1 MQAGV
6 GARPSHV
13 PIDSGVSHAEG
24 VGALHAQRGPQA
36 QGCRERWRQRTGWW
50 LWGRARCPARLTQ
63 GVHGAFGSSGAELW
77 GAAGSRRRGI
87 ALRCGGAGLEAGCP
101 RLLHL
106 LGQNNVTH
114 PSFTHPTGRS
124 RCPQVIPPSLNP
136 ACYKGSP
143 PTSKHHPLLYGCG
156 ATGLMPAETP
166 SGIGA
171 PRDAQLDQSPMGHP
185 VGPMRNGMPHVMPN
199 GTDAQR
205 DPQWGIQGDT
215 QWDRRPGGRC
225 RYRGCILAARWGRAA
240 GGGHG
245 GGAER
250 RGLLPSQRQL
260 LQPVLTGGVGMDT
273 VWG

>member
-166 SGIGA
+166 SGTNAQWDA
-171 PRDAQLDQSPMGHP
+171 PRDAQWDRCPKGPPMGHP
-185 VGPMRNGMPHVMPN
+185 GGHAVGP
-199 GTDAQR
+199 A
-205 DPQWGIQGDT
+205 
-215 QWDRRPGGRC
+215 PGGAVWC